1 MKSCLSCLLAFL
13 FAFVFALLFVPV
25 MLVLMAAGSL
35 CFVEF
40 GSRNPD
46 HPVVKAYK
54 SVYYFFRPDEK
65 AELDR
70 QREEF
75 RRMYP
80 SCPFR

>member
-1 MKSCLSCLLAFL
+1 MKSCLYCLFMLA
-13 FAFVFALLFVPV
+13 VALLLVPV
-25 MLVLMAAGSL
+25 LLFLAAVGL
-35 CFVEF
+35 ICFVEF
-40 GSRNPD
+40 GSQNPD

-54 SVYYFFRPDEK
+54 SVYYSFRPEEK

>member
-1 MKSCLSCLLAFL
+1 MPLLPVQLA
-13 FAFVFALLFVPV
+13 VALLLVPV
-25 MLVLMAAGSL
+25 LLFLAAVGL
-35 CFVEF
+35 ICFVEF
-40 GSRNPD
+40 GSQNPD

-54 SVYYFFRPDEK
+54 SVYYSFRPEEK